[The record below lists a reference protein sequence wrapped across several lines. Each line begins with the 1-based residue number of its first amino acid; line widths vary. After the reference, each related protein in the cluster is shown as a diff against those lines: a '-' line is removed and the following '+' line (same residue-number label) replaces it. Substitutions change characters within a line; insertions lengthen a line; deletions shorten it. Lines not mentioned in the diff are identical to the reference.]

1 MAYLIKKATH
11 AKQCVS
17 FTKAV
22 LSTCQSSAK
31 KDKNSP
37 FHRCFWGMKSRQ
49 AAVNKKS
56 SATQTGD

>member
-1 MAYLIKKATH
+1 MAYLIKKSTH

-31 KDKNSP
+31 KDKNGP
-37 FHRCFWGMKSRQ
+37 FHRCFCINALQ
-49 AAVNKKS
+49 AGVNKKS